1 MSALMQVKECMKNSA
16 VSCCPGPSVHCQ
28 QLAEVICVPNW
39 RAVREGL
46 PHELQVVFAHRTLS
60 LECKDQVGT
69 SVGTVVMSV
78 VKVAAG
84 AIPLSLLENRRH
96 AATAA
101 LSAFRDAR
109 GLAG

>member
-1 MSALMQVKECMKNSA
+1 M
-16 VSCCPGPSVHCQ
+16 
-28 QLAEVICVPNW
+28 
-39 RAVREGL
+39 
-46 PHELQVVFAHRTLS
+46 
-60 LECKDQVGT
+60 
-69 SVGTVVMSV
+69 GTVVMSV